1 MKRVSDVNAMG
12 AAPLAP
18 NQFMQGPSTQNY
30 MQPIDPYANGGIPQ
44 PQNYGFQTSPSP
56 MVTSSSPTPQQY
68 SNFGHNQQ
76 QLPAGFPPQQQM
88 PGFNPQFSMFQQP
101 IVQDM
106 AMQYGQKL
114 ADQGK
119 QMVESTFEK
128 WIPVTKLKYY
138 FAVDN
143 NYVINK
149 LRLIFFPF
157 MHKVSSLINSIENFT
172 RVVSC
177 CIISTCC
184 FWRRVHFLAFL
195 VLSMSYKCN

>member
-12 AAPLAP
+12 GPATLAP
-18 NQFMQGPSTQNY
+18 NQFVPNTSTPNY
-30 MQPIDPYANGGIPQ
+30 MQPQDPYGNGGIPQ
-44 PQNYGFQTSPSP
+44 PQNYGFQASPSSMMTNP
-56 MVTSSSPTPQQY
+56 SPPPQQY
-68 SNFGHNQQ
+68 SNFGQPQPQQ
-76 QLPAGFPPQQQM
+76 PMPIGFQNPQQQQV
-88 PGFNPQFSMFQQP
+88 PGFNPQFNMFQQP

-106 AMQYGQKL
+106 ALQYGQKL

-119 QMVESTFEK
+119 QMVESTFER

-157 MHKVSSLINSIENFT
+157 MHKVSF
-172 RVVSC
+172 
-177 CIISTCC
+177 
-184 FWRRVHFLAFL
+184 
-195 VLSMSYKCN
+195 

>member
-1 MKRVSDVNAMG
+1 MKRVSDVNVMSGVG
-12 AAPLAP
+12 APAP
-18 NQFMQGPSTQNY
+18 NQFMPTPSTQNY
-30 MQPIDPYANGGIPQ
+30 MQPQDPYGNGGIPQ
-44 PQNYGFQTSPSP
+44 SQTYGFQASPSPMMTSPSP
-56 MVTSSSPTPQQY
+56 PPPQQY
-68 SNFGHNQQ
+68 SNFGQNPQTM
-76 QLPAGFPPQQQM
+76 PVGFPQQQQQM

-128 WIPVTKLKYY
+128 WVPVTKLKYY

-157 MHKVSSLINSIENFT
+157 MHKVS
-172 RVVSC
+172 
-177 CIISTCC
+177 
-184 FWRRVHFLAFL
+184 
-195 VLSMSYKCN
+195 

>member
-1 MKRVSDVNAMG
+1 MKRVSDVNALG
-12 AAPLAP
+12 GPTNLTP
-18 NQFMQGPSTQNY
+18 NQFMPASSTPNY
-30 MQPIDPYANGGIPQ
+30 MQPQDSFGNGGIPQ
-44 PQNYGFQTSPSP
+44 PQTYGFQTSPQVMTNPSP
-56 MVTSSSPTPQQY
+56 PPQAQQY
-68 SNFGHNQQ
+68 SNFGQPQQ
-76 QLPAGFPPQQQM
+76 PMAAGFPQQQIPSGFPQQQQMPSAFPQQQMPSGFPQSQM

-119 QMVESTFEK
+119 QMVESTFER

-157 MHKVSSLINSIENFT
+157 MHKVSFIRI
-172 RVVSC
+172 
-177 CIISTCC
+177 
-184 FWRRVHFLAFL
+184 
-195 VLSMSYKCN
+195 

>member
-12 AAPLAP
+12 GGLAGGVPPTAP
-18 NQFMQGPSTQNY
+18 NQFMPPPAPNY
-30 MQPIDPYANGGIPQ
+30 LNPQDLYGNGAIPPQ
-44 PQNYGFQTSPSP
+44 QNYGFQTSPSP
-56 MVTSSSPTPQQY
+56 MMTNPSPPPPQQY
-68 SNFGHNQQ
+68 SNFGPNQQ
-76 QLPAGFPPQQQM
+76 QMPAGFPQQQQMPGM

-106 AMQYGQKL
+106 ALQYGQKL

-119 QMVESTFEK
+119 QMVESTFER

-157 MHKVSSLINSIENFT
+157 LQKVS
-172 RVVSC
+172 
-177 CIISTCC
+177 
-184 FWRRVHFLAFL
+184 FLF
-195 VLSMSYKCN
+195 VLS